1 MTESGKLIAAYEKT
15 RDKLTEKLKTAAT
28 ASAKQYYKKML
39 EDIDKAIKELAG
51 SASRY
56 VGAAVPLEYLQNAQ
70 QIYSSVRAQGIQM
83 QPPAAF
89 KQQHSD
95 AVADLR
101 REVQSQL
108 EKGVVKA
115 QEQSAALAVDAYKA
129 TLRKIGLDAAQQK
142 IDTVGTIS
150 DMQND
155 VKKRLED
162 EGILKVSVGSG
173 EKAREMSITNYANL
187 VARSTSREV
196 GNTAR
201 INQLELNGFDLVEIP
216 AHYPTCEICAILQ
229 NRVYSISGKDKR
241 FPPLSRA
248 FSGGYKNI
256 HPNCRHV
263 LVAWIESMHTTE
275 EVEEAIKN
283 SNRSWEDPR
292 TGEEV
297 KFYNDLQTKA
307 RRARDLRAQYERYK
321 ERLGADAP
329 KSLYAFK
336 RMKNAD
342 GEKWENLQSQYR
354 LRQEES
360 VKISEKSETNKY
372 SVDRKLVNSKKF
384 HDAFENL
391 PLPKDT
397 KEAAY
402 NESKIILEHR
412 DGTCFENVT
421 VIDAKTGENVVN
433 NNTYEVEF
441 KSAMTE
447 YEYKKMQ
454 ECKNKV
460 VLIHNHAEGTRP
472 SKTDIFTAYSENKV
486 EASIVA
492 GHDGSVH
499 CIYDIDRNVDIDKI
513 YKDVYNEAIKKYD
526 NKDLATI
533 KATDALYESGAF
545 KYYIVKKE

>member
-1 MTESGKLIAAYEKT
+1 MTESEKLITAYEKT

-28 ASAKQYYKKML
+28 ASTKQYYKKML
-39 EDIDKAIKELAG
+39 EDIDNAIKELSG

-115 QEQSAALAVDAYKA
+115 QEQSAALAADTYKA

-142 IDTVGTIS
+142 VDTVGTIS

-162 EGILKVSVGSG
+162 EGILKVNVGSG

-216 AHYPTCEICAILQ
+216 EHYPTCEICAILQ
-229 NRVYSISGKDKR
+229 NRIYSISGKDKR

-256 HPNCRHV
+256 HPHCRHV
-263 LVAWIESMHTTE
+263 LVAWIESMHTPE

-307 RRARDLRAQYERYK
+307 RCARDLRAQYERYK
-321 ERLGADAP
+321 ERLGEDAI
-329 KSLYAFK
+329 KSFYSFK
-336 RMKNAD
+336 RIKKAD
-342 GEKWENLQSQYR
+342 GEKWAELQR
-354 LRQEES
+354 
-360 VKISEKSETNKY
+360 
-372 SVDRKLVNSKKF
+372 
-384 HDAFENL
+384 
-391 PLPKDT
+391 
-397 KEAAY
+397 
-402 NESKIILEHR
+402 
-412 DGTCFENVT
+412 
-421 VIDAKTGENVVN
+421 
-433 NNTYEVEF
+433 
-441 KSAMTE
+441 
-447 YEYKKMQ
+447 
-454 ECKNKV
+454 
-460 VLIHNHAEGTRP
+460 
-472 SKTDIFTAYSENKV
+472 
-486 EASIVA
+486 
-492 GHDGSVH
+492 
-499 CIYDIDRNVDIDKI
+499 I
-513 YKDVYNEAIKKYD
+513 YKDKGIIDNAINNGIIKTDKQFGKKIGKHAEDFGLDASSEADREKMNAIIDDIYY
-526 NKDLATI
+526 NKDETRIGKWTGQQSDVIFYAKGADVVITKKNGEFVTI
-533 KATDALYESGAF
+533 LKGGITSGRFKDARRI
-545 KYYIVKKE
+545 KI